1 MKNLSLLPPKEKNEI
16 ELDKQAAFFV
26 WKVKNA
32 KAGPDLWITEA
43 NKLEDEA
50 ERLFFQQSIEKYKS
64 KMGVA

>member
-32 KAGPDLWITEA
+32 KAGPDLWKTEE

-50 ERLFFQQSIEKYKS
+50 ERFFFQQSIEKYKS